1 MTKKVSKILLYSFL
15 TFIVSVIVVA
25 TYTQTGAFRSNL
37 RSALYEIIKNNLN
50 ASVYLGEISGNLVTG
65 FTIDTVMIYVDNAP
79 FIECGRIGVK
89 YNILDVL
96 DKDIRIDTLTIE
108 NPSVHLIRWQ
118 DSSWNVD
125 HMSVSPASR
134 DTTPTQWKIS
144 ARKIRLINASFRLI
158 DSTGEV
164 NKSVVIDGRKSIN
177 YSNIVLKEMYLSA
190 GASYSSESIRANI
203 ERLSFVAP
211 KEQFTLLSLSA
222 DCLYSKD
229 TARVSQVRIQ
239 TPHTTIKTS
248 AEMTGVDLFSVS
260 ELTEFE
266 HAPVRVTLE
275 ESDISTSDLQ
285 VFLPELYFLK
295 GDVKLKGVFHG
306 TFAQL
311 NVQSL
316 TASFG
321 STSLSLA
328 GTVSNMHK
336 PKELRLNI
344 VSNNS
349 SIYPPDVPQLLPYFG
364 IPLYSRLGQVTL
376 DFQFVGKP
384 LDFVVISKVQSAAG
398 TVTVDGELLIT
409 EDNLHYKGLLAGSRI
424 DLEKI
429 FDNADVAST
438 LNTKAYIE
446 GKGTSIEQL
455 NTEARLEIDSSL
467 FRGIPVSSAVVEVK
481 AEEKTID
488 AEITLNSPD
497 VNMRA
502 TALLDFRLAEPAY
515 MLSARVRNL
524 NLAPVLND
532 PYYTSRLSFDVSRAA
547 RSFNLL
553 DGLSNTT
560 VQILPSTFQQYRID
574 SSDVNI
580 KVEVDSSNLRRISV
594 RSPIADGELYGSF
607 TFDGFLKALQR
618 GVAHITRLY
627 SYQRTVI
634 DSTYEHRVNEQQRAA
649 TEEQSRNDIQY
660 ALTVKNLRPIAV
672 FFKLPMMDAQAEMNG
687 RLTGNAQTA
696 DFSGLVQMKR
706 GMIESDSALIQFSGA
721 TLHYSLND
729 LPESSSD
736 LPLPLLVELNLNAD
750 EINVN
755 RTAFR
760 NPKFFFTYN
769 GQQGDYRI
777 YSDIDTTI
785 SVAVEGGV
793 FTREEEEELKISTLR
808 VKYQG
813 YNIQNY
819 DTVFAYL
826 NTDGISLD
834 SALFTHRDQTLLLDG
849 TYNFSGGI
857 EAIAE
862 IQNFSMQ
869 DLYYFSRSMEFRD
882 QALSFGGTVS
892 AKASAKGTIQDPAL
906 WVEIN
911 GEHLSFKQS
920 QFGHFVGTM
929 TYADKVAEVHA
940 ELHNMRDSAE
950 TRDIA
955 LSGKIPID
963 LRLTDVQDRSNLDGM
978 DVTLKAD
985 NLQIAVLDPF
995 VPEITLL
1002 NGVVKTDVR
1011 ITGSLNQPLMT
1022 GTTQL
1027 SNCQWV
1033 LDMTGIMYETNGT
1046 VLLDGNKALFTD
1058 VAITNLLNDYP
1069 DGRMNVGGYI
1079 ALKGFTPHE
1088 YHLSVRGELLVL
1100 HERSRTQGASF
1111 FGTLVAST
1119 GNDSLRFDGSF
1130 ERSRVQGIVYV
1141 QQASL
1146 IFPPTQ
1152 QAQSYSASLFNMV
1165 EFIDDTSKV
1174 VRDTVAVE
1182 ALINHFQTVQT
1193 PLQNRQ
1199 RTFLDGFGYN
1209 ITIVTRGTVRVNM
1222 IFNANAGAYEELY
1235 AELDGKLTLSK
1246 AENGVQL
1253 KGTINVGN
1261 ESKYTFYKTF
1271 NATGALTFDG
1281 DPQNP
1286 RLNIAATYEGT
1297 HCINSSLLKDDCIRE
1312 EKVVV
1317 TLNITGTRLSPQVK
1331 LGLKTIDPTG
1341 KETVRSGDVENDA
1354 IAFLLTSSP
1363 GTPGK
1368 FRDELT
1374 AQDRNRISEQL
1385 TSTIGGTFL
1394 NSMLS
1399 GYVMEFITRNNI
1411 PYVKRVEVSDVGADP
1426 NINVRLELFDAIIN
1440 AGGRVFSNINNTNIS
1455 IQRPIL
1461 GKENRNFMLEV
1472 EKKTE
1477 NFTYS
1482 LESRTILSARIF
1494 YRFTF

>member
-1 MTKKVSKILLYSFL
+1 MTKKVSKILLYFFL
-15 TFIVSVIVVA
+15 TFIVTVLVVA
-25 TYTQTGAFRSNL
+25 TYTQTGAFRSNV

-65 FTIDTVMIYVDNAP
+65 FTIDTVLIYVDNAP

-108 NPSVHLIRWQ
+108 NPTVHLIRWQ
-118 DSSWNVD
+118 DGSWNVD
-125 HMSVSPASR
+125 HLSAAPTSQ
-134 DTTPTQWKIS
+134 DTTPTPWKIS
-144 ARKIRLINASFRLI
+144 AGKIRLSHASFRLI

-177 YSNIVLKEMYLSA
+177 YSNIVLDDIYLFAS
-190 GASYSSESIRANI
+190 ASYSSENIRANI
-203 ERLSFVAP
+203 ERLSFTAP
-211 KEQFTLLSLSA
+211 KEEFTLVSLSA

-229 TARVSQVRIQ
+229 TARVSNLIIQ
-239 TPHTTIKTS
+239 TPNTNITIS
-248 AEMTGVDLFSVS
+248 AEITGTDVFSIS
-260 ELTEFE
+260 ELAEFE
-266 HAPVRVTLE
+266 HVPVRVDLDK
-275 ESDISTSDLQ
+275 SAISTSDLQ

-295 GDVKLKGVFHG
+295 GDVKLQGIFQG

-321 STSLSLA
+321 ATSLSLA
-328 GTVSNMHK
+328 GTVSNIHQ

-364 IPLYSRLGQVTL
+364 IPNYSRLGQVTL
-376 DFQFVGKP
+376 NFQFVGKP
-384 LDFVVISKVQSAAG
+384 LDFVVISKVQSEAG
-398 TVTVDGELLIT
+398 MVTVDGELLIT
-409 EDNLHYKGLLAGSRI
+409 EDNLHYKGLLAGSNV

-429 FDNADVAST
+429 FDNADLAST

-446 GKGTSIEQL
+446 GEGTSIQQL
-455 NTEARLEIDSSL
+455 KTEARLHIDSSL

-488 AEITLNSPD
+488 AEITLNSPE
-497 VNMRA
+497 VNMQA
-502 TALLDFRLAEPAY
+502 TTLFDFRLAEPAY

-524 NLAPVLND
+524 NLAPILNNQ
-532 PYYTSRLSFDVSRAA
+532 YYTSRLSFDVHRAA
-547 RSFNLL
+547 QSFNLF

-560 VQILPSTFQQYRID
+560 VQILPSTFQQYQID
-574 SSDVNI
+574 SNEVNI
-580 KVEVDSSNLRRISV
+580 KVEMDSSNLRRISV
-594 RSPIADGELYGSF
+594 HSPIVDGELYGSF
-607 TFDGFLKALQR
+607 TFDGFLKTLQR
-618 GVAHITRLY
+618 GVGHITRLY
-627 SYQRTVI
+627 DYQRTVV
-634 DSTYEHRVNEQQRAA
+634 DSTYEHLANEQLS
-649 TEEQSRNDIQY
+649 TETDEQSPNDIQY

-672 FFKLPMMDAQAEMNG
+672 FFKLPMMDAQAKMNG
-687 RLTGNAQTA
+687 KLTGNAQTA
-696 DFSGLVQMKR
+696 NFSGVLQMKR
-706 GMIESDSALIQFSGA
+706 GIIESDSTRVQFLGT

-729 LPESSSD
+729 LPDVDNEQ
-736 LPLPLLVELNLNAD
+736 PLPLDVNLNLDAD
-750 EINVN
+750 EISVN

-760 NPKFFFTYN
+760 NPKFIFAYN
-769 GQQGDYRI
+769 GEQGDYQI
-777 YSDIDTTI
+777 YTDIDTTI
-785 SVAVEGGV
+785 SVAVEGGILA
-793 FTREEEEELKISTLR
+793 REKEEQLNISTLR
-808 VKYQG
+808 LKYQG
-813 YNIQNY
+813 YDIQNY

-826 NTDGISLD
+826 STNGISVD
-834 SALFTHRDQTLLLDG
+834 SALFTHRNQTLLLNG

-882 QALSFGGTVS
+882 RALSFGGTVS
-892 AKASAKGTIQDPAL
+892 AKARVKGSIQNPAL

-920 QFGHFVGTM
+920 QFGRFIGTM
-929 TYADKVAEVHA
+929 TYTDKVAEVNV
-940 ELHNMRDSAE
+940 ELRNMRDSVE
-950 TRDIA
+950 MQDIA
-955 LSGKIPID
+955 LSGKVPID
-963 LRLTDVQDRSNLDGM
+963 LRFTEVSDRTTLDGM

-985 NLQIAVLDPF
+985 RLQVAALDPF
-995 VPEITLL
+995 IPEITLL
-1002 NGVVKTDVR
+1002 GGVVKTDVH
-1011 ITGSLNQPLMT
+1011 ITGSLSQPLIN

-1046 VLLDGNKALFTD
+1046 VRLDGSKVLFTD
-1058 VAITNLLNDYP
+1058 VATTNLLNDYP
-1069 DGRMNVGGYI
+1069 DGKMNIGGYI
-1079 ALKGFTPHE
+1079 ALKGFIPHE
-1088 YHLSVRGELLVL
+1088 YHLSVQGELLVL

-1119 GNDSLRFDGSF
+1119 GDDSLRFDGTV
-1130 ERSRVQGIVYV
+1130 EQSRVRGIVYV

-1152 QAQSYSASLFNMV
+1152 QAQTYSASLFNRV
-1165 EFIDDTSKV
+1165 EFIDDTSKI
-1174 VRDTVAVE
+1174 VRDTTAVE
-1182 ALINHFQTVQT
+1182 TLLNHLQTVLAPPQSH
-1193 PLQNRQ
+1193 QH
-1199 RTFLDGFGYN
+1199 TFLDGFGYD
-1209 ITIVTRGTVRVNM
+1209 ITIITRGAVRVNM

-1235 AELDGKLTLSK
+1235 AELDGKLLLSK
-1246 AENGVQL
+1246 NENGVQL
-1253 KGTINVGN
+1253 KGAINVGN

-1297 HCINSSLLKDDCIRE
+1297 HCLNSSPLKDDCIRE
-1312 EKVVV
+1312 ERVVV

-1461 GKENRNFMLEV
+1461 GRENRNFMLEV